1 MTYLRIT
8 TISIMLLLFC
18 NSLLSG
24 QIIQSDTVRKNSA
37 NIFID
42 CESCDQDY
50 FRDQLTF
57 VNFVREPKDAH
68 VHLLITYQTTGSGG
82 TEYSLLF
89 LGQKQ
94 FSGQKDTLICNT
106 RQDATP
112 DEIRKAQVNVIKLGL
127 MRFVAKFPVSGSLD
141 ISYIAPQKQEIVQD
155 KWRSWVF
162 QADFGGYASG
172 EDSYDATSLWSSLS
186 AQKVT
191 PDWKIQFEA
200 GNYYTENNYKT
211 YDFKTIYR
219 ENYFTHK
226 AVRSLN
232 NHWSVGEGLS
242 VSTTTYSNSKLF
254 YSVYPVIEYDIFPY
268 DQSTRKQLRILYGVG
283 FEHADYID
291 TTIFNKIHEGRYGQK
306 LMVSFQLKQKWG
318 SITLTARSF
327 NYLDNFSLHNLRL
340 QPEVSWRIFK
350 GLSFT
355 LSGTV
360 GWLRDQIYLPKG
372 GQSYEEVL
380 LKQKQLATS
389 YFYSTNFGLTYTF
402 GSIYN
407 NVVNPRFGG
416 YY

>member
-1 MTYLRIT
+1 MSYFNRSTY
-8 TISIMLLLFC
+8 SLLLILFF

-24 QIIQSDTVRKNSA
+24 QIVQNDTVRKNSA

-50 FRDQLTF
+50 LRDQLTF

-68 VHLLITYQTTGSGG
+68 VHLLITSQTTGSGG
-82 TEYSLLF
+82 TEYSMLF
-89 LGQKQ
+89 IGQKE
-94 FSGQKDTLICNT
+94 FNGQKDTLTCNA

-112 DEIRKAQVNVIKLGL
+112 DEIRKAQVKVIKLGL
-127 MRFVAKFPVSGSLD
+127 TRYIAKFPVAGFLE
-141 ISYIAPQKQEIVQD
+141 ISYNAPQKQAIVED
-155 KWRSWVF
+155 KWRSWVL

-211 YDFKTIYR
+211 YDFRTIYR

-226 AVRSLN
+226 AVKSLD
-232 NHWSVGEGLS
+232 NHWSAGEGLS

-254 YSVYPVIEYDIFPY
+254 YSIYPVIEYDIFPY

-283 FEHADYID
+283 YEHADYID

-306 LMVSFQLKQKWG
+306 LMVSFQIKQKWG
-318 SITLTARSF
+318 SVTMTARSF

-350 GLSFT
+350 GLSLT

-360 GWLRDQIYLPKG
+360 GWLRDQIYLPKA
-372 GQSYEEVL
+372 GQSYEEIL

-389 YFYSTNFGLTYTF
+389 YFYNTNFGLTYTF

>member
-1 MTYLRIT
+1 MTYLRST

-24 QIIQSDTVRKNSA
+24 QIIQSDTVRKKSA

-42 CESCDQDY
+42 CASCDQDY

-82 TEYSLLF
+82 TEYSLFF

-112 DEIRKAQVNVIKLGL
+112 DEIRKAQVNIIKLGL

-141 ISYIAPQKQEIVQD
+141 ISYIAPKKQEIVQD
-155 KWRSWVF
+155 KWRSWIF

-191 PDWKIQFEA
+191 PDWKLQFEA

-283 FEHADYID
+283 YEHADYID

-372 GQSYEEVL
+372 GQSYEEIL

>member
-1 MTYLRIT
+1 MTYLRST

>member
-1 MTYLRIT
+1 
-8 TISIMLLLFC
+8 MLLLFC